1 MKKKILFILPT
12 LTAGGAERVISF
24 IAQNINQTKYDS
36 KLLVTGYEK
45 DAAYDIVNIDVE
57 FLEKK
62 RVLNAV
68 SNIFWH
74 LLKHKPHVVV
84 SSIGH
89 LNTVMGI
96 MSPFFLKIKFII
108 REASIISLMSK
119 IHSEPIDKKRFS
131 IHDILSRSSYK
142 MVDTIVC
149 QSKDMADDFINIYN
163 VKNQNVTI
171 INNPITNLPPL
182 KEINTDFK
190 KPIRYLTVGRL
201 SKEKGQLRI
210 IELLAKLKFQFHYT
224 IIGDGPLKDRIL
236 EAIKKNH
243 LEEKF
248 TYIPFT
254 NDVSKYMAL
263 SDMFLQGSYVEGF
276 PNTVLESCCVGTP
289 VLAFNVPGGTKEII
303 QHKVNGYLVES
314 EEDFFFYLNNAL
326 PFDPQKVRASVE
338 TKFDKMNILK
348 QYESLFD

>member
-24 IAQNINQTKYDS
+24 IAQNINETKYDS
-36 KLLVTGYEK
+36 KILVTGYKK
-45 DAAYDIVNIDVE
+45 DAAYVIDSIHVH

-68 SNIFWH
+68 SKIFCY
-74 LLKHKPHVVV
+74 LMKHRPHVVV

-89 LNTVMGI
+89 LNTVMGL
-96 MSPFFLKIKFII
+96 MSPFFLKTKFII
-108 REASIISLMSK
+108 REASIISLMNQ
-119 IHSEPIDKKRFS
+119 IHSKPIYKKKIS
-131 IHDILSRSSYK
+131 IYDILSRSSYK
-142 MVDTIVC
+142 MVDKIVC

-182 KEINTDFK
+182 KEINTDSQ
-190 KPIRYLTVGRL
+190 KPISFLTVGRL

-210 IELLAKLKFQFHYT
+210 IKLLAKLKLPFHYT
-224 IIGDGPLKDRIL
+224 IIGDGPLKDNIL
-236 EAIKKNH
+236 EAIRTNH
-243 LEEKF
+243 LENKF

-254 NDVSKYMAL
+254 NEVSKYMAL

-303 QHKVNGYLVES
+303 QHQVNGYLVES
-314 EEDFFFYLNNAL
+314 EEEYFFYLNNAL

-338 TKFDKMNILK
+338 TKFDKMNIIK

>member
-24 IAQNINQTKYDS
+24 IAQNINQTKYHS
-36 KLLVTGYEK
+36 KILVTGYKK
-45 DAAYDIVNIDVE
+45 DAAYVIDSVDIE
-57 FLEKK
+57 FLEKE

-68 SNIFWH
+68 SKIFWY
-74 LLKHKPHVVV
+74 LIKHRPHVVV

-96 MSPFFLKIKFII
+96 MSPFFLKTKFII
-108 REASIISLMSK
+108 REASVISLMSQ
-119 IHSEPIDKKRFS
+119 IHREPIDKKKIS

-142 MVDTIVC
+142 MVDKIIC
-149 QSKDMADDFINIYN
+149 QSKDMANDFINIYN

-182 KEINTDFK
+182 KEINTDSQ
-190 KPIRYLTVGRL
+190 KPFSFLTVGRL

-210 IELLAKLKFQFHYT
+210 IKLLAKLKFPFHYT
-224 IIGDGPLKDRIL
+224 IIGDGPLKDNIF
-236 EAIKKNH
+236 EAIKTNH
-243 LEEKF
+243 LEDKF

-254 NDVSKYMAL
+254 NEVSKYMAL

-303 QHKVNGYLVES
+303 QHQVNGYLVES
-314 EEDFFFYLNNAL
+314 EEEYSFYLNNAL

-338 TKFDKMNILK
+338 TKFDKMNIIK